1 MKTIATLVAIVC
13 LTGCSLTV
21 APDGSRQWL
30 VSGDEAVRAL
40 VIISEK

>member
-21 APDGSRQWL
+21 APDGSREWS
-30 VSGDEAVRAL
+30 VNGEEAARAL
-40 VIISEK
+40 VIIAEK

>member
-21 APDGSRQWL
+21 APDGSREWSVNGEEAARAIIL
-30 VSGDEAVRAL
+30 YSG
-40 VIISEK
+40 K

>member
-1 MKTIATLVAIVC
+1 MKTLLLLAAIAT

-21 APDGSRQWL
+21 SPDGTRQWS
-30 VSGDEAVRAL
+30 VKGEEAARAL

>member
-21 APDGSRQWL
+21 APDGARTWSL
-30 VSGDEAVRAL
+30 NGEEAARA
-40 VIISEK
+40 VIIISEK

>member
-1 MKTIATLVAIVC
+1 MKTLLILAAIAT

-21 APDGSRQWL
+21 APDGSREWS
-30 VSGDEAVRAL
+30 VNGEEAARAL